1 MRDFEGVVERAAQRF
16 RRCGRGPYHFARGKL
31 GGDPVF
37 ALMLRQRLIADGARV
52 VDIGCGQGV
61 LGALLAEAEAAG
73 PVAAARG
80 WTLHGFDLRA
90 RAVAHGALA
99 LADLGARVALKVA
112 DARNEPLPACS
123 VAVILDGLHYLDR
136 TGQEDLLR
144 RVRASLAPDGT
155 LLLRVSDAASGW
167 RFRVTLVGD
176 WLITF
181 ARGTLWPRFWCRTLR
196 EWVELLE
203 RLEFDIATVPA
214 SEGTPF
220 ANVLLVCRRQ
230 VKSGT

>member
-16 RRCGRGPYHFARGKL
+16 RPCGRGPYHFARGKL
-31 GGDPVF
+31 GRDPVF
-37 ALMLRQRLIADGARV
+37 ALMLRQRLITDGARV

-80 WTLHGFDLRA
+80 WTLHGFDLRT
-90 RAVAHGALA
+90 RAVAHGARA

-123 VAVILDGLHYLDR
+123 VAIILDVLHYLDR
-136 TGQEDLLR
+136 AGQENLLR
-144 RVRASLAPDGT
+144 RVRAALASDGT

-181 ARGTLWPRFWCRTLR
+181 ARGTLWPRFWCRTLN

-203 RLEFDIATVPA
+203 RLGFAIATVPA

-220 ANVLLVCRRQ
+220 ANVLLVCRR
-230 VKSGT
+230 K